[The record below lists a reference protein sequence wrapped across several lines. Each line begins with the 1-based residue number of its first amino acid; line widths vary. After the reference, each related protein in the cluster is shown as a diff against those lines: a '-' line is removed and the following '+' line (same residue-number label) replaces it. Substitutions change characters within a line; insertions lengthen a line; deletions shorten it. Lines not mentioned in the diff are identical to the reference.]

1 MRTPVLIALPVFLI
15 LAPLISREPRE
26 RKYLPLAPPE
36 VSAPAEPAGAQDT
49 EEEAPAKPKLEAL
62 DFAPLS
68 YYEGACARCH
78 GNNGANYGD
87 LLKGKSDAQL
97 HDGIH
102 AMAIGPGQ
110 SPLNDAQIDV
120 MTRWHRALIENKP
133 FVHLAKIEKSDSGK
147 TILSGEATP
156 DAKVFLKNGDQQLEA
171 TRDGA
176 GWKIEAPADLDTEE
190 VELHAQKETAAPEAA
205 K

>member
-102 AMAIGPGQ
+102 AMAAGPGQ
-110 SPLNDAQIDV
+110 SPLDDKQVGV
-120 MTRWHRALIENKP
+120 MTRWHRALIDGEP
-133 FVHLAKIEKSDSGK
+133 FVHLAKIEQRAGDK
-147 TILSGEATP
+147 TILSGEATLG
-156 DAKVFLKNGDQQLEA
+156 AKVFLKSGEQQLEA

-176 GWKIEAPADLDTEE
+176 GWKIEAPAELDVEE
-190 VELHAQKETAAPEAA
+190 VELLAEKETAASEAA